1 MEAGRDGHAVE
12 AWFNALADETT
23 RIARGG
29 EVVLVSISA
38 EHSDFVRFNQGKVR
52 QPGSV
57 TQRGAQVRLIDRD
70 RQAIVHIE
78 LQGGNDDCTQL
89 RLAADDARGLL
100 IDLPPDPHILYST
113 TVQSSA
119 SYRPGKRPDSTHI
132 VASIV
137 RESVDLDLVGI
148 YSAGTIHRGF
158 ANSLGQRNWHAVE
171 TFNFDWSL
179 HDRVDKAVKASYA
192 GFDWA
197 PHAFRTKLRE
207 SSEQLTLMKRPSRQ
221 IAPGEYR
228 AYLAPQ
234 AVDEVMG
241 LLGWGGFSAHSMQ
254 TKWSPLLRMAH
265 GEHWSERVTVVEN
278 TIDGSAPA
286 FQDEG
291 FAKPDRVPLVSQGKL
306 DSLLVAPRTAMEFN
320 LVANGAGPSE
330 KPASLDLR
338 AGTLA
343 MKDVLALLDTGIYIN
358 NLWYLNYS
366 DRSAGRM
373 TGMTRFACFWV
384 EHGRIVAPIDVM
396 RFDDTLFRMLGEN
409 LIDLTSE
416 REMLLDPSTY
426 DARSTSSSRVPG
438 ILLKAL
444 RFTL

>member
-1 MEAGRDGHAVE
+1 MES
-12 AWFNALADETT
+12 WFNEIADETM

-29 EVVLVSISA
+29 EVVLVSIGA
-38 EHSDFVRFNQGKVR
+38 EQSDFVRFNHGSVR

-57 TQRGAQVRLIDRD
+57 TQRTAYVRLIDHD
-70 RQAIVHIE
+70 RQAIVQLE
-78 LQGGNDDCTQL
+78 LQGGSEDCARL
-89 RLAADDARGLL
+89 RSAIDDARGLL

-119 SYRPGKRPDSTHI
+119 SHRAGKRPDSTRI

-137 RESVDLDLVGI
+137 EQARALDLVGI
-148 YSAGTIHRGF
+148 YSAGTIYRGF
-158 ANSLGQRNWHAVE
+158 ANSLGQRNWHGVE

-179 HDRVDKAVKASYA
+179 HDRADKAVKASYA
-192 GFDWA
+192 GFDWD
-197 PHAFRTKLRE
+197 PGIFQTKLRE
-207 SSEQLTLMKRPSRQ
+207 SAAQLTLMKRPSRQ

-254 TKWSPLLRMAH
+254 TKWSPLLRMTQ
-265 GEHWSERVTVVEN
+265 GEHWSERVTIVEN
-278 TIDGSAPA
+278 TIEGSAPA
-286 FQDEG
+286 FQGEG
-291 FAKPDRVPLVSQGKL
+291 FTKPDRVPLVSNGKL
-306 DSLLVAPRTAMEFN
+306 DTLLVAPRTAMEFN
-320 LVANGAGPSE
+320 LVANGAGAGE
-330 KPASLDLR
+330 KPESLDLH
-338 AGTLA
+338 AGMLA
-343 MKDVLALLDTGIYIN
+343 MRDVLASLDTGIYIN

-373 TGMTRFACFWV
+373 TGMTRFATLWV
-384 EHGRIVAPIDVM
+384 EHGRIVGPIDVM
-396 RFDDTLFRMLGEN
+396 RFDDTLARMLGEN
-409 LIDLTSE
+409 LIDLTVE

-426 DARSTSSSRVPG
+426 DARSTSSARLPG
-438 ILLKAL
+438 ILLEAL

>member
-1 MEAGRDGHAVE
+1 ME
-12 AWFNALADETT
+12 AWFHALADETT

-38 EHSDFVRFNQGKVR
+38 EQSDFVRFNHGKVR

-57 TQRGAQVRLIDRD
+57 TQRTLQVRLIDRD
-70 RQAIVHIE
+70 RQAIVYLE
-78 LQGGNDDCTQL
+78 LQGGNDDCARL
-89 RLAADDARGLL
+89 RSAADDARG
-100 IDLPPDPHILYST
+100 IVVDLPTDPHILYST

-119 SYRPGKRPDSTHI
+119 SHRPGKRPDSTHI
-132 VASIV
+132 VAGIV
-137 RESVDLDLVGI
+137 QQSVDLDLAGI
-148 YSAGTIHRGF
+148 YSAGTIYRGF
-158 ANSLGQRNWHAVE
+158 ANSLGQRNWHVVE

-179 HDRVDKAVKASYA
+179 HDRADKAVKASYA
-192 GFDWA
+192 GFDWE
-197 PHAFRTKLRE
+197 PDAFEAKLRE
-207 SSEQLTLMKRPSRQ
+207 SAEQLALMKRPSRQ
-221 IAPGEYR
+221 IVPGEYR

-254 TKWSPLLRMAH
+254 TKWSPLLRMAQ
-265 GEHWSERVTVVEN
+265 GEHWSERVTITEN

-286 FQDEG
+286 FQADG
-291 FAKPDRVPLVSQGKL
+291 FTKPDRVPLISAGRL

-320 LVANGAGPSE
+320 LVANGAGQRE
-330 KPASLDLR
+330 KPESLDVR
-338 AGTLA
+338 AGKLA

-384 EHGRIVAPIDVM
+384 ENRRIVAPIDVM

-409 LIDLTSE
+409 LIDLTRE

-426 DARSTSSSRVPG
+426 DARSTASSRVPG